1 MLQDA
6 VKKVGL
12 RIRQAREN
20 ARMSQAELARRLG
33 YRAASSVTRV
43 ESGKVDLPQSKL
55 AAFAKALNV
64 TPGYLLGDNEPPA
77 PPITV
82 TLTADTRREV
92 VTPAKKF
99 VPVVGTVRCG
109 PDGPAYENI
118 DEYVV
123 IDTNCRAD
131 EVKAIRCEG
140 DSMTPDIHPGDL
152 AFIHL
157 QDDVPSG
164 SVALCVIDGEEGTLK
179 RVKYDSKRS
188 FVVLES
194 VNPEYAPRVFSG
206 PDMQKVKVLGR
217 VVETRRKW

>member
-1 MLQDA
+1 MT
-6 VKKVGL
+6 KKRNITLGQRV
-12 RIRQAREN
+12 RQARE
-20 ARMSQAELARRLG
+20 AAYLSQADLAAKLH
-33 YRAASSVTRV
+33 YKSPSTIARV
-43 ESGKVDLPQSKL
+43 ESGENDLTQSKI
-55 AAFAKALNV
+55 AAFAAALDV
-64 TPGYLLGDNEPPA
+64 SPGFLLGD
-77 PPITV
+77 V
-82 TLTADTRREV
+82 TPVTIQADTRRD
-92 VTPAKKF
+92 TQKYI
-99 VPVVGTVRCG
+99 PVIGTVRCG

-157 QDDVPSG
+157 QDDVPNG
-164 SVALCVIDGEEGTLK
+164 AVALCVIDGEEGTLK